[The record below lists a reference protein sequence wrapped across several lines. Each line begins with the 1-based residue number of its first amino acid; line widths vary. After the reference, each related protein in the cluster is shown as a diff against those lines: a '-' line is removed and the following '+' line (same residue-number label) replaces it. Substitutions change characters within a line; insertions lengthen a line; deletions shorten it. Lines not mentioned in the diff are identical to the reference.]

1 MRSMLARRRTELAF
15 ADAEDLV
22 TLGKCEVQFVIY
34 HYHVILCHP
43 LESGTQSVK
52 AIGNGRIVLDVAV
65 AIKVR
70 CKFLRSLAHKWSLLV
85 LLTISGAGVMRYNE
99 IEKSIPDISSR
110 VLSGT
115 LKTLEQDSLIHRH
128 VYPVVPPKVEYSLTQ
143 TGESLMPIV
152 YSLIAWAKE
161 NFDTIM
167 LHRKKAGRK

>member
-34 HYHVILCHP
+34 HYHVILSHP

-52 AIGNGRIVLDVAV
+52 AIGNGRIVLD
-65 AIKVR
+65 KVR

-99 IEKSIPDISSR
+99 I
-110 VLSGT
+110 
-115 LKTLEQDSLIHRH
+115 
-128 VYPVVPPKVEYSLTQ
+128 
-143 TGESLMPIV
+143 
-152 YSLIAWAKE
+152 
-161 NFDTIM
+161 
-167 LHRKKAGRK
+167 

>member
-1 MRSMLARRRTELAF
+1 MGIFLLGIVELQIVKIYLHFMERTEFTPEYF
-15 ADAEDLV
+15 ATCPIRNIV
-22 TLGKCEVQFVIY
+22 SRF
-34 HYHVILCHP
+34 
-43 LESGTQSVK
+43 
-52 AIGNGRIVLDVAV
+52 GN
-65 AIKVR
+65 
-70 CKFLRSLAHKWSLLV
+70 KWSLLV

-128 VYPVVPPKVEYSLTQ
+128 VYPVVPPKVEYSMTQ
-143 TGESLMPIV
+143 TGKSLMPIV

-167 LHRKKAGRK
+167 LHRKKAGRQ